1 MMSSEKV
8 DIRYAFKVLFLCLA
22 SVNLGHTFDFLWLGI
37 LFAIYFVVIGVLN
50 ATRRRE
56 FAKRPRYNK
65 ILAYGAIVPLALFW
79 VMTPSVENGVS
90 PYLIFLPGIYLL
102 YLAALQ
108 ERSRGNGGFE
118 VFVAFDGVGAL
129 LFGMYMVPHGWG
141 FVGLVG
147 FLLAL
152 CAYSRR
158 GTAPYKYGLFL
169 LVIAALG
176 AISYGGW
183 QYWKTQRYRYGAQM
197 AENYYQRERMMG
209 FDPVAALGSFGNNY
223 NSRYNSQVV
232 LRVWDKQPSR
242 YFKAASYEKYVA
254 GIWKLPTKFAKR
266 LYPAYYQVDYAV
278 FETADSLTKAD
289 SLREVEQIW
298 VQSTLNNFGFVFAP
312 YGVVGFAAKDVDSL
326 TYYAGGMVQG
336 LDGNGKRSDW
346 HYFKCKPLLAENAS
360 RSEAENTLGVCSLP
374 DSLMAPS
381 EGDLLVG
388 ERYLPLIDTV
398 IAAIGLRDTVPT
410 DSISANSA
418 ATDSTALAKS
428 MPDSLVLQKMLAYYF
443 VNFTYSLSVP
453 GITRWNGAKNEPL
466 AVFWREK
473 QGFCE
478 YYATLSALVLRRL
491 GIPSRYVTGFANPEV
506 VEGLPYSIFR
516 RKHSHA
522 WVEAYVDNRWVIFDP
537 TPPILPQ
544 FAESPSWWS
553 VKWEGVRGCLAR
565 VMHALKEGEWRRVVD
580 SWQNQ
585 STALLESPILYVV
598 LVILVAGFA
607 GRKIY
612 IAYKLSI
619 KNRAYVSVRS
629 LEWTK
634 KLDRA
639 ERDLTR
645 VGLRRE
651 PGETV
656 GKFAERC
663 RIALSHL
670 AENQTNLK
678 KIQKAKNALA
688 VLNDYEKERWTK

>member
-1 MMSSEKV
+1 MMASEKV

-37 LFAIYFVVIGVLN
+37 LFAIYFVVVGVLN

-183 QYWKTQRYRYGAQM
+183 QHWKSQRYRYGAQM

-289 SLREVEQIW
+289 SLREVGQIW

-326 TYYAGGMVQG
+326 TYYSGGMVQG

-346 HYFKCKPLLAENAS
+346 HYFKCKPVSAENAPG
-360 RSEAENTLGVCSLP
+360 ACSLP

-381 EGDLLVG
+381 EGDLMVG
-388 ERYLPLIDTV
+388 ERYLLLIDSV
-398 IAAIGLRDTVPT
+398 IAAMGLRD
-410 DSISANSA
+410 SA
-418 ATDSTALAKS
+418 AVDSAAPAKS
-428 MPDSLVLQKMLAYYF
+428 MPDSLVLQKMLAYYLA
-443 VNFTYSLSVP
+443 NFTYSLTVP
-453 GITRWNGAKNEPL
+453 GITRWGGAKNEPL

-491 GIPSRYVTGFANPEV
+491 GIPARYVTGFANPEI

-522 WVEAYVDNRWVIFDP
+522 WVEAYVDGRWVIFDP

-544 FAESPSWWS
+544 FADAPSWWS
-553 VKWEGVRGCLAR
+553 VKWEGVRGRFAR

-580 SWQNQ
+580 NWQNQ
-585 STALLESPILYVV
+585 STALLESPILYAV

-612 IAYKLSI
+612 IAYKLSF
-619 KNRAYVSVRS
+619 KNRAYVSARS

-645 VGLRRE
+645 AGFRRE

-670 AENQTNLK
+670 AEDQTPLK
-678 KIQKAKNALA
+678 KIQKARQALHT
-688 VLNDYEKERWTK
+688 LDEYEEQRWKH

>member
-1 MMSSEKV
+1 MMASEKV

-22 SVNLGHTFDFLWLGI
+22 SVNLGHTFDFVWLGI
-37 LFAIYFVVIGVLN
+37 LFAVYFIVIGVLN

-183 QYWKTQRYRYGAQM
+183 QHWKSQRYRYGAQM
-197 AENYYQRERMMG
+197 AEDYYQRERMMG
-209 FDPVAALGSFGNNY
+209 FDPVAALGSFGSNY
-223 NSRYNSQVV
+223 SSRYNSQVV

-254 GIWKLPTKFAKR
+254 GIWKLPTKFTKR

-278 FETADSLTKAD
+278 LEVADSLTRAD
-289 SLREVEQIW
+289 SLREVEQVW

-312 YGVVGFAAKDVDSL
+312 YGAVGFAAKDVDSL

-346 HYFKCKPLLAENAS
+346 HYFKCKPVSAEIAS
-360 RSEAENTLGVCSLP
+360 EVCSLP
-374 DSLMAPS
+374 DSLLAPS

-398 IAAIGLRDTVPT
+398 IAAMQLRNTVPT
-410 DSISANSA
+410 DSISVNSA

-428 MPDSLVLQKMLAYYF
+428 MPDSLVLQKMLAYYLA
-443 VNFTYSLSVP
+443 NFTYSLSVP
-453 GITRWNGAKNEPL
+453 GMTRWNGAKNEPL

-491 GIPSRYVTGFANPEV
+491 GIPARYVTGFANPEV

-522 WVEAYVDNRWVIFDP
+522 WVEAFVDNRWVIFDP

-544 FAESPSWWS
+544 FADAPSWWS
-553 VKWEGVRGCLAR
+553 VKWEGVRGRFAR

-585 STALLESPILYVV
+585 STALLESPILYTV
-598 LVILVAGFA
+598 LAILIIGFI
-607 GRKIY
+607 GRKLLIIY
-612 IAYKLSI
+612 RQSR
-619 KNRAYVSVRS
+619 KNRSFVSSRAVLWVKR
-629 LEWTK
+629 
-634 KLDRA
+634 LDA
-639 ERDLTR
+639 CEKDLAK

-651 PGETV
+651 SGETV
-656 GKFAERC
+656 GKFLLRLDSE
-663 RIALSHL
+663 IAKLDAQQELPKSTP
-670 AENQTNLK
+670 NRR
-678 KIQKAKNALA
+678 KIIHNAREFLR
-688 VLNDYEKERWTK
+688 DYEMQRWRV

>member
-1 MMSSEKV
+1 MMARENV

-22 SVNLGHTFDFLWLGI
+22 SVNLGHTFDFIWLGL
-37 LFAIYFVVIGVLN
+37 LFGIYFVVVGVLN

-56 FAKRPRYNK
+56 FANRPRYNK

-108 ERSRGNGGFE
+108 ERSRGNGGYE
-118 VFVAFDGVGAL
+118 AFVAFDGVGAL

-141 FVGLVG
+141 IVGLVG

-183 QYWKTQRYRYGAQM
+183 QHWKSQRYRYGAKM
-197 AENYYQRERMMG
+197 AEDYYQRERMMG
-209 FDPVAALGSFGNNY
+209 FDPVAALGSFGSNY

-254 GIWKLPTKFAKR
+254 GIWKLPTQFTTR

-298 VQSTLNNFGFVFAP
+298 VQSTLDNFGFVFAP
-312 YGVVGFAAKDVDSL
+312 YGAVGFAAKDVDSL

-336 LDGNGKRSDW
+336 LNSNGKRSDW
-346 HYFKCKPLLAENAS
+346 HYFKCKPVSAENAPG
-360 RSEAENTLGVCSLP
+360 ACSLP

-381 EGDLLVG
+381 EGDLMVG
-388 ERYLPLIDTV
+388 ERYLLLIDSV
-398 IAAIGLRDTVPT
+398 IAAMQLRDTAFA
-410 DSISANSA
+410 DSIVADSA
-418 ATDSTALAKS
+418 AFAKS
-428 MPDSLVLQKMLAYYF
+428 MPDSLVLQKMLAYYLT
-443 VNFTYSLSVP
+443 NFTYSLTVP
-453 GITRWNGAKNEPL
+453 GITRWGGAKNEPL
-466 AVFWREK
+466 AIFWREK

-491 GIPSRYVTGFANPEV
+491 GIPARYVTGFANPEI

-544 FAESPSWWS
+544 FAQAPSWWS
-553 VKWEGVRGCLAR
+553 VKWEGVRGRFAR

-585 STALLESPILYVV
+585 STALLESPILYAV

-612 IAYKLSI
+612 IAYKLSS
-619 KNRAYVSVRS
+619 KNRAYVSARS
-629 LEWTK
+629 LEWVS
-634 KLDRA
+634 KLNRA
-639 ERDLTR
+639 ERDLVR
-645 VGLRRE
+645 AGFRRE

-670 AENQTNLK
+670 AENQTHLK
-678 KIQKAKNALA
+678 KIQKARQALFI
-688 VLNDYEKERWTK
+688 LDEYESNRWKF

>member
-1 MMSSEKV
+1 MMASEKV

-22 SVNLGHTFDFLWLGI
+22 SVNLGHTFDFLWLGV
-37 LFAIYFVVIGVLN
+37 LFAIYFVAIGVLN

-209 FDPVAALGSFGNNY
+209 FDPVAALGSFGSNY
-223 NSRYNSQVV
+223 SSRYNSQVV

-312 YGVVGFAAKDVDSL
+312 YGAVGFAAKDVDSL

-346 HYFKCKPLLAENAS
+346 HYFKCKPVSAETS
-360 RSEAENTLGVCSLP
+360 PEACSLP
-374 DSLMAPS
+374 DSLLAPGA
-381 EGDLLVG
+381 GDLMVG

-398 IAAIGLRDTVPT
+398 IAAMGLRDTVPT

-453 GITRWNGAKNEPL
+453 GMTRWNGAKNEPL

-478 YYATLSALVLRRL
+478 YYATLSTLVLRRL

-553 VKWEGVRGCLAR
+553 VKWEGVRGRFAR

-585 STALLESPILYVV
+585 STALLESPILYAV

-612 IAYKLSI
+612 IAYKLST
-619 KNRAYVSVRS
+619 KDRAYVAARS

-639 ERDLTR
+639 EKALASI
-645 VGLRRE
+645 GLRRA

-656 GKFAERC
+656 GKFVARVK
-663 RIALSHL
+663 IAFSHL

>member
-1 MMSSEKV
+1 MMASEKV

-22 SVNLGHTFDFLWLGI
+22 SVNLGHTFDFLWLGL
-37 LFAIYFVVIGVLN
+37 LFAIYFVVVGVLN

-183 QYWKTQRYRYGAQM
+183 QHWKSQRYRYGAKM
-197 AENYYQRERMMG
+197 AEDYYQRERMMG
-209 FDPVAALGSFGNNY
+209 FDPVAALGSFGSNY

-312 YGVVGFAAKDVDSL
+312 YGAVGFAAKDVDSL

-336 LDGNGKRSDW
+336 LNSNGKRSDW
-346 HYFKCKPLLAENAS
+346 HYFKCRPVSAENAP
-360 RSEAENTLGVCSLP
+360 EACKMP
-374 DSLMAPS
+374 DSLLAPGA
-381 EGDLLVG
+381 GDLMVG

-398 IAAIGLRDTVPT
+398 IAAMQLRGTVSV
-410 DSISANSA
+410 DSVVA
-418 ATDSTALAKS
+418 DSVELAKS
-428 MPDSLVLQKMLAYYF
+428 MPDSLVLQKMLAYYLT
-443 VNFTYSLSVP
+443 NFTYSLTVP
-453 GITRWNGAKNEPL
+453 GISRWGGAQNEPL

-478 YYATLSALVLRRL
+478 YYATLSVLVLRRL
-491 GIPSRYVTGFANPEV
+491 GIPARYVTGFANPEV

-544 FAESPSWWS
+544 FADAPSWWS
-553 VKWEGVRGCLAR
+553 VKWEGVRGRFAR

-585 STALLESPILYVV
+585 STALLESPILYAV

-607 GRKIY
+607 SRNIY
-612 IAYKLSI
+612 IAYKLSS
-619 KNRAYVSVRS
+619 KNRAYVSARS
-629 LEWTK
+629 LEWVN
-634 KLDRA
+634 KLNRA

-645 VGLRRE
+645 AGIRRE

-663 RIALSHL
+663 RIALSRL
-670 AENQTNLK
+670 AEDQIPLK

>member
-22 SVNLGHTFDFLWLGI
+22 SVNLGHTFDFLWLGV

-50 ATRRRE
+50 ATHRCE
-56 FAKRPRYNK
+56 FAKRPHYNK

-346 HYFKCKPLLAENAS
+346 HYFKCKPVSVETS
-360 RSEAENTLGVCSLP
+360 SEACSLP

-398 IAAIGLRDTVPT
+398 IAAMGLRDTVPT

-428 MPDSLVLQKMLAYYF
+428 MPDSLVLQKMLAYYLA
-443 VNFTYSLSVP
+443 NFTYSLSVP
-453 GITRWNGAKNEPL
+453 GMTRWNGAKNEPL
-466 AVFWREK
+466 TVFWREK

-478 YYATLSALVLRRL
+478 YYATLSTLVLRRL
-491 GIPSRYVTGFANPEV
+491 GIPARYVTGFANPEV

-544 FAESPSWWS
+544 FADAPSWWS
-553 VKWEGVRGCLAR
+553 VKWEGVRGRFAR

-598 LVILVAGFA
+598 LVILVAGFV

-619 KNRAYVSVRS
+619 KDRAYVSARA

-639 ERDLTR
+639 ERDLAR

-656 GKFAERC
+656 GKFVARVK
-663 RIALSHL
+663 IAFSHL

-678 KIQKAKNALA
+678 KIQKASNALA

>member
-22 SVNLGHTFDFLWLGI
+22 SVNLGHTFDFLWLGV
-37 LFAIYFVVIGVLN
+37 LFAIYFVAIGVLN

-147 FLLAL
+147 FLFAL

-209 FDPVAALGSFGNNY
+209 FDPVAALGSFGSNY

-232 LRVWDKQPSR
+232 LRVWDKQPLR

-278 FETADSLTKAD
+278 FETADSLTKVD

-346 HYFKCKPLLAENAS
+346 HYFKCKPVSVETS
-360 RSEAENTLGVCSLP
+360 PEACSLP

-398 IAAIGLRDTVPT
+398 IAAMGLRDSAVV
-410 DSISANSA
+410 DSAVA
-418 ATDSTALAKS
+418 
-428 MPDSLVLQKMLAYYF
+428 DSLVLQKMLAYYLA
-443 VNFTYSLSVP
+443 NFTYSLSVP
-453 GITRWNGAKNEPL
+453 GMTRWNGAKNEPL
-466 AVFWREK
+466 AIFWREK

-553 VKWEGVRGCLAR
+553 VKWEGVRGRLAR

-619 KNRAYVSVRS
+619 KDCAYVSARS
-629 LEWTK
+629 LEWVK

-651 PGETV
+651 AGETV

-663 RIALSHL
+663 RIALSRL

-678 KIQKAKNALA
+678 KIQKARQALHT
-688 VLNDYEKERWTK
+688 LDEYEEQRWKH

>member
-1 MMSSEKV
+1 MMASEKV

-22 SVNLGHTFDFLWLGI
+22 SVNLGHTFDFLWLGL
-37 LFAIYFVVIGVLN
+37 LFAIYFVVVGVLN

-108 ERSRGNGGFE
+108 ERSRGNGGYE
-118 VFVAFDGVGAL
+118 AFVAFDGVGAL

-158 GTAPYKYGLFL
+158 GTAPYKYVLFL
-169 LVIAALG
+169 LVISALG

-183 QYWKTQRYRYGAQM
+183 QHWKSQRYRYGAKM
-197 AENYYQRERMMG
+197 AEDYYQRERMMG
-209 FDPVAALGSFGNNY
+209 FDPVAALGSFGSNY
-223 NSRYNSQVV
+223 SSRYNSQVV

-254 GIWKLPTKFAKR
+254 GIWKLPTKFATR

-278 FETADSLTKAD
+278 FETADSLTTAD

-298 VQSTLNNFGFVFAP
+298 VQSTLDNFGFVFAP
-312 YGVVGFAAKDVDSL
+312 YGAVGFAAKDVDSL

-336 LDGNGKRSDW
+336 LNSNGKRSDW
-346 HYFKCKPLLAENAS
+346 HYFKCKPVSAENAPG
-360 RSEAENTLGVCSLP
+360 ACSLP
-374 DSLMAPS
+374 DSLLAPG
-381 EGDLLVG
+381 EGDLMVG
-388 ERYLPLIDTV
+388 ERYLPLIDSV
-398 IAAIGLRDTVPT
+398 IVAMQLRDTAFA
-410 DSISANSA
+410 DSIVADSA
-418 ATDSTALAKS
+418 AFAKS
-428 MPDSLVLQKMLAYYF
+428 MPDSLVLQKMLGYYLT
-443 VNFTYSLSVP
+443 NFTYSLTVP
-453 GITRWNGAKNEPL
+453 GITRWGGAKNEPL

-478 YYATLSALVLRRL
+478 YYATLATLVLRRL
-491 GIPSRYVTGFANPEV
+491 NIPARYVTGFANPEI

-522 WVEAYVDNRWVIFDP
+522 WVEAYVDGRWVIFDP

-544 FAESPSWWS
+544 FANAPSWWS
-553 VKWEGVRGCLAR
+553 VKWEGVRGRFAR

-585 STALLESPILYVV
+585 STALLESPILYAV

-612 IAYKLSI
+612 IAYKLSFR
-619 KNRAYVSVRS
+619 NRAYVSARS
-629 LEWTK
+629 LEWVN
-634 KLDRA
+634 KLNRA

-656 GKFAERC
+656 GKFAARVK
-663 RIALSHL
+663 IALSHL
-670 AENQTNLK
+670 AENQTHLK

>member
-1 MMSSEKV
+1 MMASEKV

-22 SVNLGHTFDFLWLGI
+22 SVNLGHTFDFLWLGL
-37 LFAIYFVVIGVLN
+37 LFAIYFVVVGVLN

-141 FVGLVG
+141 IVGLVG

-158 GTAPYKYGLFL
+158 GTVPYKYGLFL

-183 QYWKTQRYRYGAQM
+183 QHWKLQRYRYGAKM
-197 AENYYQRERMMG
+197 AEDYYQRERMMG
-209 FDPVAALGSFGNNY
+209 FDPVAALGSFGSNY

-232 LRVWDKQPSR
+232 LRVWDKQPSK

-312 YGVVGFAAKDVDSL
+312 YGAVGFAAKDVDSL

-336 LDGNGKRSDW
+336 LNSNGKRSDW
-346 HYFKCKPLLAENAS
+346 HYFKCRPVSAENAP
-360 RSEAENTLGVCSLP
+360 EACSLP
-374 DSLMAPS
+374 DSLLAPGA
-381 EGDLLVG
+381 GDLMVG
-388 ERYLPLIDTV
+388 ERYLPLIDSVIVAMQLRGTV
-398 IAAIGLRDTVPT
+398 SV
-410 DSISANSA
+410 DSIVA
-418 ATDSTALAKS
+418 DSVVLAKS
-428 MPDSLVLQKMLAYYF
+428 MPDSLVLQKMLAYYLT
-443 VNFTYSLSVP
+443 NFTYSLTVP
-453 GITRWNGAKNEPL
+453 GFSRWGGAQNEPL

-478 YYATLSALVLRRL
+478 YYATLSVLVLRRL
-491 GIPSRYVTGFANPEV
+491 GIPARYVTGFANPEI

-522 WVEAYVDNRWVIFDP
+522 WVEAYVDGRWVIFDP

-544 FAESPSWWS
+544 FADAPSWWS
-553 VKWEGVRGCLAR
+553 VKWEGVRGRFAR

-585 STALLESPILYVV
+585 STALLESPILYAV

-612 IAYKLSI
+612 IAYKLSS
-619 KNRAYVSVRS
+619 KNRAYVSARS
-629 LEWTK
+629 LEWVN
-634 KLDRA
+634 KLNRA

-645 VGLRRE
+645 AGFRRE

-656 GKFAERC
+656 GKFAARV

-670 AENQTNLK
+670 AEDQTPLK

>member
-1 MMSSEKV
+1 MMASEKV
-8 DIRYAFKVLFLCLA
+8 DIRYTFKVLFLCLA

-56 FAKRPRYNK
+56 FAKRPRYKK

-152 CAYSRR
+152 SAYSRR

-183 QYWKTQRYRYGAQM
+183 QYWKSQRYRYGVQM

-209 FDPVAALGSFGNNY
+209 FDPVAALGSFGSNY

-289 SLREVEQIW
+289 SLREVDQIW
-298 VQSTLNNFGFVFAP
+298 VQSTLNNFGFVFTP
-312 YGVVGFAAKDVDSL
+312 YGAVGFAAKDVDSL

-336 LDGNGKRSDW
+336 LDGNGNRSDW
-346 HYFKCKPLLAENAS
+346 HYFKCKPVSTEIAPE
-360 RSEAENTLGVCSLP
+360 TCSLP

-388 ERYLPLIDTV
+388 ERYWPLMDTV
-398 IAAIGLRDTVPT
+398 IAAMGLRD
-410 DSISANSA
+410 SA

-428 MPDSLVLQKMLAYYF
+428 MPDSLVLQKMLAYYLA
-443 VNFTYSLSVP
+443 NFTYSLSVP
-453 GITRWNGAKNEPL
+453 GMTRWNGAKNEPL

-478 YYATLSALVLRRL
+478 YYATLSTLVLRRL

-516 RKHSHA
+516 RKHSHT

-544 FAESPSWWS
+544 FADAPSWWS
-553 VKWEGVRGCLAR
+553 VKWEGVRGRLAR

-598 LVILVAGFA
+598 LVILVAAFV
-607 GRKIY
+607 GRKLY
-612 IAYKLSI
+612 ILYRQSEKKRSFVSS
-619 KNRAYVSVRS
+619 RAVLWVKR
-629 LEWTK
+629 
-634 KLDRA
+634 LDRCEKELA
-639 ERDLTR
+639 K
-645 VGLRRE
+645 VGFRRE
-651 PGETV
+651 TGETV
-656 GKFAERC
+656 GCFLRRLDAEMAKLDAPQDSSKSTPNR
-663 RIALSHL
+663 RKIIRKALEFL
-670 AENQTNLK
+670 R
-678 KIQKAKNALA
+678 
-688 VLNDYEKERWTK
+688 DYEMQRWRV

>member
-1 MMSSEKV
+1 MKASEKV
-8 DIRYAFKVLFLCLA
+8 DIRYTFKVLFLCLA

-56 FAKRPRYNK
+56 FAKRPRYKK

-152 CAYSRR
+152 SAYSRR

-183 QYWKTQRYRYGAQM
+183 QYWKSQRYRYGAQM

-209 FDPVAALGSFGNNY
+209 FDPVAALGSFESNY

-232 LRVWDKQPSR
+232 LRVWDKQPPR

-289 SLREVEQIW
+289 SLREVDQIW
-298 VQSTLNNFGFVFAP
+298 VQSTLNNFGFVFTP
-312 YGVVGFAAKDVDSL
+312 YGAVGFAAKDVDSL

-346 HYFKCKPLLAENAS
+346 HYFKCKLVSAEIAP
-360 RSEAENTLGVCSLP
+360 EVCSLP
-374 DSLMAPS
+374 DSLQAPS

-388 ERYLPLIDTV
+388 ERYWPLMDTV
-398 IAAIGLRDTVPT
+398 IAAMGLRD
-410 DSISANSA
+410 SA
-418 ATDSTALAKS
+418 ATDSTALAKL

-453 GITRWNGAKNEPL
+453 GMTRWNGARNEPL

-478 YYATLSALVLRRL
+478 YYATLSTLVLRRL

-522 WVEAYVDNRWVIFDP
+522 WVEAYVDGRWVIFDP

-544 FAESPSWWS
+544 FADAPSWWS
-553 VKWEGVRGCLAR
+553 VKWEGVRGRLAR

-598 LVILVAGFA
+598 LVILVAAFV
-607 GRKIY
+607 GRKLY
-612 IAYKLSI
+612 ILYRQSEKKRSFVSS
-619 KNRAYVSVRS
+619 RAVLWVKR
-629 LEWTK
+629 
-634 KLDRA
+634 LDRCEKELA
-639 ERDLTR
+639 K
-645 VGLRRE
+645 VGFRRE
-651 PGETV
+651 TGETV
-656 GKFAERC
+656 GCFLRRLDAEMAKLDAPQDSSKSTPNR
-663 RIALSHL
+663 RKIIRKALEFL
-670 AENQTNLK
+670 R
-678 KIQKAKNALA
+678 
-688 VLNDYEKERWTK
+688 DYEMQRWRV

>member
-1 MMSSEKV
+1 MMARENV

-22 SVNLGHTFDFLWLGI
+22 SVNLGHTFDFLWLGL
-37 LFAIYFVVIGVLN
+37 LFAIYFVVVGVLN

-56 FAKRPRYNK
+56 FANRPRYNK

-108 ERSRGNGGFE
+108 ERSRGNGGYE
-118 VFVAFDGVGAL
+118 AFVAFDGVGAL

-141 FVGLVG
+141 IVGLVG

-158 GTAPYKYGLFL
+158 GTVPYKYGLFL

-183 QYWKTQRYRYGAQM
+183 QHWKSQRYRYGAKM
-197 AENYYQRERMMG
+197 AEDYYQRERMMG
-209 FDPVAALGSFGNNY
+209 FDPVAALGSFGSNY

-312 YGVVGFAAKDVDSL
+312 YGAVGFAAKDVDSL

-336 LDGNGKRSDW
+336 LNSNGKRSDW
-346 HYFKCKPLLAENAS
+346 HYFKCRPVSAENAP
-360 RSEAENTLGVCSLP
+360 EACKMP
-374 DSLMAPS
+374 DSLLAPS
-381 EGDLLVG
+381 EGDLMVG

-398 IAAIGLRDTVPT
+398 IAAMQLRGTVSV
-410 DSISANSA
+410 DSIVA
-418 ATDSTALAKS
+418 DSVVLAKS
-428 MPDSLVLQKMLAYYF
+428 MPDSLVLQKMLAYYLT
-443 VNFTYSLSVP
+443 NFTYSLTVP
-453 GITRWNGAKNEPL
+453 GISRWGGAQNEPL

-491 GIPSRYVTGFANPEV
+491 GIPARYVTGFANPEV

-544 FAESPSWWS
+544 FADAPSWWS
-553 VKWEGVRGCLAR
+553 VKWEGVRGPFAR

-585 STALLESPILYVV
+585 STALLESLILYAV
-598 LVILVAGFA
+598 LIILVAGFA

-612 IAYKLSI
+612 IAYKLSS
-619 KNRAYVSVRS
+619 KNRAYVSARS
-629 LEWTK
+629 LEWVN
-634 KLDRA
+634 KLNRA

-645 VGLRRE
+645 AGFRRE

-663 RIALSHL
+663 RIALSRL
-670 AENQTNLK
+670 AENQTPLK

>member
-1 MMSSEKV
+1 MMASEKV

-37 LFAIYFVVIGVLN
+37 LFAIYFVVVGVLN

-118 VFVAFDGVGAL
+118 AFVAFDGVGAL

-209 FDPVAALGSFGNNY
+209 FDPVAALGSFGSNY
-223 NSRYNSQVV
+223 SSRYNSQVV

-254 GIWKLPTKFAKR
+254 GIWKLPTKFVKR

-278 FETADSLTKAD
+278 LEVVDSLTKAD

-312 YGVVGFAAKDVDSL
+312 YGAVGFAAKDVDSL

-346 HYFKCKPLLAENAS
+346 HYFKCKPVSVETS
-360 RSEAENTLGVCSLP
+360 SEACSLP
-374 DSLMAPS
+374 DSLLAPS

-398 IAAIGLRDTVPT
+398 IAAMGLRDTVPT
-410 DSISANSA
+410 DSISASSA

-428 MPDSLVLQKMLAYYF
+428 MSDSLVLQKMLAYYLA
-443 VNFTYSLSVP
+443 NFTYSLSVP
-453 GITRWNGAKNEPL
+453 GMTRWNGAKNEPL

-478 YYATLSALVLRRL
+478 YYATLATLVLRRL
-491 GIPSRYVTGFANPEV
+491 NIPARYVTGFANPEV

-553 VKWEGVRGCLAR
+553 VKWEGVRGRFAR

-619 KNRAYVSVRS
+619 KDRAYVSARS

-634 KLDRA
+634 KLDSA
-639 ERDLTR
+639 ERDLAR

-663 RIALSHL
+663 RIAFSRL

>member
-1 MMSSEKV
+1 MMVCEKV
-8 DIRYAFKVLFLCLA
+8 DVRYAFKVLFLCLA

-37 LFAIYFVVIGVLN
+37 LFAVYFVVIGVLN

-183 QYWKTQRYRYGAQM
+183 QHWKSQRYRYGAKM
-197 AENYYQRERMMG
+197 AEDYYQRERMMG
-209 FDPVAALGSFGNNY
+209 FDPVAALGSFGSNY

-254 GIWKLPTKFAKR
+254 GIWKLPTKFTKR

-278 FETADSLTKAD
+278 LEVADSLTMAG

-312 YGVVGFAAKDVDSL
+312 YGAVGFAAKDVDSL
-326 TYYAGGMVQG
+326 TYYSGGMVQG
-336 LDGNGKRSDW
+336 LNSNGKRSDW
-346 HYFKCKPLLAENAS
+346 HYFKCRPVSAENAL
-360 RSEAENTLGVCSLP
+360 EACKLP
-374 DSLMAPS
+374 DSLLASS

-388 ERYLPLIDTV
+388 ERYLPLIDSV
-398 IAAIGLRDTVPT
+398 IAAMQLRDSVVT
-410 DSISANSA
+410 DSVSA
-418 ATDSTALAKS
+418 DSETFAKS
-428 MPDSLVLQKMLAYYF
+428 MPDSLVLQKMLAYYLA
-443 VNFTYSLSVP
+443 NFTYSLSVP

-478 YYATLSALVLRRL
+478 YYATLATLVLRRL
-491 GIPSRYVTGFANPEV
+491 GIPARYVTGFANPEV

-522 WVEAYVDNRWVIFDP
+522 WVEAFVDGRWVIFDP

-544 FAESPSWWS
+544 FADAPSWWS
-553 VKWEGVRGCLAR
+553 VKWEGVRGRFAR

-585 STALLESPILYVV
+585 STALLESPVLYTVLAILIVF
-598 LVILVAGFA
+598 FA
-607 GRKIY
+607 GRKVY
-612 IAYKLSI
+612 AVYKLNK
-619 KNRAYVSVRS
+619 KNRDYVSARAI
-629 LEWTK
+629 LWIK
-634 KLDRA
+634 RLDDCEKRLA
-639 ERDLTR
+639 KE
-645 VGLRRE
+645 GLRRE
-651 PGETV
+651 SGETV
-656 GKFAERC
+656 GKFANRVQA
-663 RIALSHL
+663 ALNSIDL
-670 AENQTNLK
+670 DKVNTEKTAAK
-678 KIQKAKNALA
+678 KKRLQQLLA
-688 VLNDYEKERWTK
+688 VLWEYEKDRWRFLSR

>member
-1 MMSSEKV
+1 MMASEKV

-22 SVNLGHTFDFLWLGI
+22 SVNLGHTFDFLWLGV
-37 LFAIYFVVIGVLN
+37 LFAIYFVAIGVLN

-90 PYLIFLPGIYLL
+90 PYLVFLPGLYLL

-209 FDPVAALGSFGNNY
+209 FDPVAALGSFGSNY
-223 NSRYNSQVV
+223 SSRYNSQVV

-242 YFKAASYEKYVA
+242 YFKAASYEKYAA

-312 YGVVGFAAKDVDSL
+312 YGAVGFAAKDVDSL

-346 HYFKCKPLLAENAS
+346 HYFKCKPVSVETS
-360 RSEAENTLGVCSLP
+360 SEACSLP

-398 IAAIGLRDTVPT
+398 IAAMGLRDTVPT

-443 VNFTYSLSVP
+443 ANFTYSLSVP
-453 GITRWNGAKNEPL
+453 GMTRWNGAKNEPL

-478 YYATLSALVLRRL
+478 YYATLSTLVLRRL

-553 VKWEGVRGCLAR
+553 VKWEGVRGRLAR

-619 KNRAYVSVRS
+619 KDRAYVSARS

-634 KLDRA
+634 KLDSA
-639 ERDLTR
+639 ERDLAR

-663 RIALSHL
+663 RIALSRL

-678 KIQKAKNALA
+678 KIQKASNALA

>member
-1 MMSSEKV
+1 MMASEKV

-22 SVNLGHTFDFLWLGI
+22 SVNLGHTFDFLWLGL
-37 LFAIYFVVIGVLN
+37 LFAIYFVVVGVLN

-183 QYWKTQRYRYGAQM
+183 QHWKSQRYRYGAKM
-197 AENYYQRERMMG
+197 AEDYYQRERMMG
-209 FDPVAALGSFGNNY
+209 FDPVAALGSFGSNY

-278 FETADSLTKAD
+278 FETADSLTRAD

-312 YGVVGFAAKDVDSL
+312 YGAVGFTAKDVDSL

-336 LDGNGKRSDW
+336 LNSNGKRSDW
-346 HYFKCKPLLAENAS
+346 HYFKCRPVSAENAP
-360 RSEAENTLGVCSLP
+360 EACSLP
-374 DSLMAPS
+374 DSLLAPGA
-381 EGDLLVG
+381 GDLMVG
-388 ERYLPLIDTV
+388 ERYLPLIDSVIVAMQLRGTV
-398 IAAIGLRDTVPT
+398 FV
-410 DSISANSA
+410 DSIVA
-418 ATDSTALAKS
+418 DSVVLAKS
-428 MPDSLVLQKMLAYYF
+428 MPDSLVLQKMLAYYLT
-443 VNFTYSLSVP
+443 NFTYSLTVP
-453 GITRWNGAKNEPL
+453 GISRWGGAQNEPL

-478 YYATLSALVLRRL
+478 YYATLSVLVLRRL
-491 GIPSRYVTGFANPEV
+491 GIPARYVTGFANPEI

-522 WVEAYVDNRWVIFDP
+522 WVEAYVDNRWVIIDP

-544 FAESPSWWS
+544 FADAPSWWS
-553 VKWEGVRGCLAR
+553 VKWEGVRGRFAR

-585 STALLESPILYVV
+585 STALLESPILYAV

-612 IAYKLSI
+612 IAYKLSS
-619 KNRAYVSVRS
+619 KNRAYVSARS
-629 LEWTK
+629 LEWVN
-634 KLDRA
+634 KLNRA

-645 VGLRRE
+645 AGFRRE

-656 GKFAERC
+656 GKFAARV

-670 AENQTNLK
+670 AEDQIPLK

>member
-1 MMSSEKV
+1 MMASEKV

-22 SVNLGHTFDFLWLGI
+22 SVNLGHTFDFLWLGV
-37 LFAIYFVVIGVLN
+37 LFAIYFVVVGVLN
-50 ATRRRE
+50 ATRRCE

-209 FDPVAALGSFGNNY
+209 FDPVAALGSFGSNY
-223 NSRYNSQVV
+223 SSRYNSQVV

-254 GIWKLPTKFAKR
+254 GIWKLPTKFVKR

-312 YGVVGFAAKDVDSL
+312 YGAVGFAAKDVDSL

-346 HYFKCKPLLAENAS
+346 HYFKCKPVSAETS
-360 RSEAENTLGVCSLP
+360 SEACSLP

-398 IAAIGLRDTVPT
+398 IAAMGLRDTVLT

-428 MPDSLVLQKMLAYYF
+428 VPDSLVLQKMLAYYLA
-443 VNFTYSLSVP
+443 NFTYSLSVP

-478 YYATLSALVLRRL
+478 YYATLSTLVLRRL

-553 VKWEGVRGCLAR
+553 VKWEGVRGRLAR

-585 STALLESPILYVV
+585 STALLESPILYAV
-598 LVILVAGFA
+598 LVILVVGFA

-612 IAYKLSI
+612 IAYKLNS
-619 KNRAYVSVRS
+619 KNHAFVSARS
-629 LEWTK
+629 LEWVK

-645 VGLRRE
+645 VRLRRE

-663 RIALSHL
+663 RIALSRL
-670 AENQTNLK
+670 AENQTPLK
-678 KIQKAKNALA
+678 KIQKARQALHT
-688 VLNDYEKERWTK
+688 LDEYEEQRWKH

>member
-22 SVNLGHTFDFLWLGI
+22 SVNLGHTFDFLWLGV
-37 LFAIYFVVIGVLN
+37 LFAIYFVAIGVLN

-158 GTAPYKYGLFL
+158 GTALYKYGLFL

-209 FDPVAALGSFGNNY
+209 FDPVAVLGSFGSNY

-326 TYYAGGMVQG
+326 SYYAGGMVQG

-346 HYFKCKPLLAENAS
+346 HYFKCKPLS
-360 RSEAENTLGVCSLP
+360 AENTLGVCSLP

-398 IAAIGLRDTVPT
+398 IAAMGLRDTVPT

-418 ATDSTALAKS
+418 ATDSAAPAKS
-428 MPDSLVLQKMLAYYF
+428 MPDSLVLQKMLAYYLA
-443 VNFTYSLSVP
+443 NFTYSLSVP

-478 YYATLSALVLRRL
+478 YYATLATLVLRRL
-491 GIPSRYVTGFANPEV
+491 NIPARYVTGFANPEV

-553 VKWEGVRGCLAR
+553 VKWEGVRGRLAR

-585 STALLESPILYVV
+585 STALLESPILYAV
-598 LVILVAGFA
+598 LVILVVGFA

-619 KNRAYVSVRS
+619 KDCAYVSARS

-651 PGETV
+651 AGETV

-663 RIALSHL
+663 RIALSRL
-670 AENQTNLK
+670 AENQTPLK
-678 KIQKAKNALA
+678 KMQKARQALHT
-688 VLNDYEKERWTK
+688 LDEYEEQRWKH

>member
-1 MMSSEKV
+1 MMASEKV

-22 SVNLGHTFDFLWLGI
+22 SVNLGHTFDFLWLGL
-37 LFAIYFVVIGVLN
+37 LFAIYFVVVGVLN

-183 QYWKTQRYRYGAQM
+183 QHWKSQRYRYGAKM
-197 AENYYQRERMMG
+197 AEDYYQRERMMG
-209 FDPVAALGSFGNNY
+209 FDPVAALGSFGSNY

-312 YGVVGFAAKDVDSL
+312 YGAVGFAAKDVDSL

-336 LDGNGKRSDW
+336 LNSNGKRSDW
-346 HYFKCKPLLAENAS
+346 HYFKCRPVSAENAP
-360 RSEAENTLGVCSLP
+360 EACKMP
-374 DSLMAPS
+374 DSLLAPGA
-381 EGDLLVG
+381 GDLMVG

-398 IAAIGLRDTVPT
+398 IAAMQLRGTVSV
-410 DSISANSA
+410 DSVVA
-418 ATDSTALAKS
+418 DSVELAKS
-428 MPDSLVLQKMLAYYF
+428 MPDSLVLQKMLAYYLT
-443 VNFTYSLSVP
+443 NFTYSLTVP
-453 GITRWNGAKNEPL
+453 GISRWGGAQNEPL

-478 YYATLSALVLRRL
+478 YYATLSVLVLRRL
-491 GIPSRYVTGFANPEV
+491 GIPARYVTGFANPEV

-544 FAESPSWWS
+544 FADAPSWWS
-553 VKWEGVRGCLAR
+553 VKWEGVRGRFAR

-585 STALLESPILYVV
+585 STALLESPILYAV

-612 IAYKLSI
+612 IAYKLSS
-619 KNRAYVSVRS
+619 KNRAYVSARS
-629 LEWTK
+629 LEWVN
-634 KLDRA
+634 KLNRA

-645 VGLRRE
+645 AGIRRE

-663 RIALSHL
+663 RIALSRL
-670 AENQTNLK
+670 AEDQIPLK

>member
-1 MMSSEKV
+1 MMASEKV

-22 SVNLGHTFDFLWLGI
+22 SVNLGHTFDFLWLGL
-37 LFAIYFVVIGVLN
+37 LFAIYFVVVGVLN

-141 FVGLVG
+141 IVGLVG

-158 GTAPYKYGLFL
+158 GTVPYKYGLFL

-183 QYWKTQRYRYGAQM
+183 QHWKSQRYRYGAKM
-197 AENYYQRERMMG
+197 AEDYYQRERMMG
-209 FDPVAALGSFGNNY
+209 FDPVAALGSFGSNY

-312 YGVVGFAAKDVDSL
+312 YGAVGFAAKDVDSL

-336 LDGNGKRSDW
+336 LNSNGKRSDW
-346 HYFKCKPLLAENAS
+346 HYFKCRPVSAENAP
-360 RSEAENTLGVCSLP
+360 EACKMP
-374 DSLMAPS
+374 DSLLAPS
-381 EGDLLVG
+381 EGDLMVG
-388 ERYLPLIDTV
+388 ERYLPLIDSVIVAMQLRGTV
-398 IAAIGLRDTVPT
+398 SV
-410 DSISANSA
+410 DSIVA
-418 ATDSTALAKS
+418 DSVVLAKS
-428 MPDSLVLQKMLAYYF
+428 MPDSLVLQKMLAYYLT
-443 VNFTYSLSVP
+443 NFTYSLTVP
-453 GITRWNGAKNEPL
+453 GISRWGGAQNEPL

-478 YYATLSALVLRRL
+478 YYATLSVLVLRRL
-491 GIPSRYVTGFANPEV
+491 GIPARYVTGFANPEI

-544 FAESPSWWS
+544 FADAPSWWS
-553 VKWEGVRGCLAR
+553 VKWEGVRGRFAR

-585 STALLESPILYVV
+585 STALLESPILYAV

-612 IAYKLSI
+612 IAYKLSS
-619 KNRAYVSVRS
+619 KNRAYVSARS
-629 LEWTK
+629 LEWVN
-634 KLDRA
+634 KLNRA

-645 VGLRRE
+645 AGFRRE

-656 GKFAERC
+656 GKFAERG
-663 RIALSHL
+663 RIALSRL
-670 AENQTNLK
+670 AEDQIPLK

>member
-1 MMSSEKV
+1 MMASENV

-22 SVNLGHTFDFLWLGI
+22 SVNLGHTFDFVWLGI
-37 LFAIYFVVIGVLN
+37 LFAVYFIVIGVLN

-209 FDPVAALGSFGNNY
+209 FDPVAALGSFGSNY
-223 NSRYNSQVV
+223 SSRYNSQVV

-254 GIWKLPTKFAKR
+254 GIWKLPTKFTKR

-278 FETADSLTKAD
+278 LEVADSLTKAD
-289 SLREVEQIW
+289 SLREVEQVW

-312 YGVVGFAAKDVDSL
+312 YGAVGFAAKDVDSL

-336 LDGNGKRSDW
+336 LNSNGKRSDW
-346 HYFKCKPLLAENAS
+346 HYFKCRPVSAENAP
-360 RSEAENTLGVCSLP
+360 EACKMP
-374 DSLMAPS
+374 DSLMAPGV
-381 EGDLLVG
+381 GDLMVG

-398 IAAIGLRDTVPT
+398 IAAMGLRD
-410 DSISANSA
+410 SA
-418 ATDSTALAKS
+418 AVDSAAPAKS
-428 MPDSLVLQKMLAYYF
+428 MPDSLVLQKMLAYYLT
-443 VNFTYSLSVP
+443 NFTYSLTVP
-453 GITRWNGAKNEPL
+453 GISRWGGAQNEPL

-478 YYATLSALVLRRL
+478 YYATLSVLVLRRL
-491 GIPSRYVTGFANPEV
+491 GIPARYVTGFANPEV

-522 WVEAYVDNRWVIFDP
+522 WVEAYVDGRWVIFDP

-544 FAESPSWWS
+544 FAQTPSWWS
-553 VKWEGVRGCLAR
+553 VKWEGVRGRFAR

-585 STALLESPILYVV
+585 STALLESPILYTV
-598 LVILVAGFA
+598 LAILIVGFA

-612 IAYKLSI
+612 IAYKLSA
-619 KNRAYVSVRS
+619 KNRAYVSARS
-629 LEWTK
+629 LEWVK

-639 ERDLTR
+639 ERNLTR

-663 RIALSHL
+663 RIALSRL
-670 AENQTNLK
+670 AENQTPLK

>member
-1 MMSSEKV
+1 MMASEKV

-37 LFAIYFVVIGVLN
+37 LFAIYFVVIGMLN

-56 FAKRPRYNK
+56 FAKRPRYKK

-152 CAYSRR
+152 SAYSRR

-183 QYWKTQRYRYGAQM
+183 QYWKSQRYRYGAQM

-209 FDPVAALGSFGNNY
+209 FDPVAALGSFGSNY

-232 LRVWDKQPSR
+232 LRVWDKQPPR

-289 SLREVEQIW
+289 SLREVDQIW
-298 VQSTLNNFGFVFAP
+298 VQSTLNNFGFVFTP
-312 YGVVGFAAKDVDSL
+312 YGAVGFAAKDVDSL

-346 HYFKCKPLLAENAS
+346 HYFKCKLVSAEIAP
-360 RSEAENTLGVCSLP
+360 EVCSLP
-374 DSLMAPS
+374 DSLQAPS

-388 ERYLPLIDTV
+388 ERYWPLMDTV
-398 IAAIGLRDTVPT
+398 IAAMGLRD
-410 DSISANSA
+410 SA
-418 ATDSTALAKS
+418 ATDSTALAKL

-453 GITRWNGAKNEPL
+453 GMTRWNGARNEPL

-478 YYATLSALVLRRL
+478 YYATLSTLVLRRL

-522 WVEAYVDNRWVIFDP
+522 WVEAYVDGRWVIFDP

-544 FAESPSWWS
+544 FADAPSWWS
-553 VKWEGVRGCLAR
+553 VKWEGVRGRLAR

-598 LVILVAGFA
+598 LVILVAAFV
-607 GRKIY
+607 GRKLY
-612 IAYKLSI
+612 ILYRQSEKKRSFVSS
-619 KNRAYVSVRS
+619 RAVLWVKR
-629 LEWTK
+629 
-634 KLDRA
+634 LDRCEKELA
-639 ERDLTR
+639 K
-645 VGLRRE
+645 VGFRRE
-651 PGETV
+651 TGETV
-656 GKFAERC
+656 GCFLRRLDAEMAKLDAPQDSSKSTPNR
-663 RIALSHL
+663 RKIIRKALEFL
-670 AENQTNLK
+670 R
-678 KIQKAKNALA
+678 
-688 VLNDYEKERWTK
+688 DYEMQRWRV

>member
-1 MMSSEKV
+1 MMTSEKV

-22 SVNLGHTFDFLWLGI
+22 SVNLGHTFDFLWLGL
-37 LFAIYFVVIGVLN
+37 LFAIYFVIIGVLN

-169 LVIAALG
+169 LVIAVLS

-183 QYWKTQRYRYGAQM
+183 QHWKSQRYRYGAKM
-197 AENYYQRERMMG
+197 AEDYYQRERMMG
-209 FDPVAALGSFGNNY
+209 FDPVAALGSFGSNY

-254 GIWKLPTKFAKR
+254 GIWKLPTKFATR

-278 FETADSLTKAD
+278 FETADSLTMAD

-336 LDGNGKRSDW
+336 LNSNGKRSDW
-346 HYFKCKPLLAENAS
+346 HYFKCRPTENAP
-360 RSEAENTLGVCSLP
+360 EACLLP
-374 DSLMAPS
+374 DSLLASS
-381 EGDLLVG
+381 EGDLIVG

-398 IAAIGLRDTVPT
+398 IAAMQLRDTVVT
-410 DSISANSA
+410 NSVSADSE
-418 ATDSTALAKS
+418 TFAKS
-428 MPDSLVLQKMLAYYF
+428 MPDSLVLQKMLAYYLT
-443 VNFTYSLSVP
+443 NFTYSLTVP
-453 GITRWNGAKNEPL
+453 GITRWGGAKNEPL
-466 AVFWREK
+466 AIFWREK

-478 YYATLSALVLRRL
+478 YYATLSTLVLRRL
-491 GIPSRYVTGFANPEV
+491 GIPARYVTGFANPEV

-522 WVEAYVDNRWVIFDP
+522 WVEAYVDGRWVIFDP

-544 FAESPSWWS
+544 FADAPSWWS
-553 VKWEGVRGCLAR
+553 VKWEGVRGRFAR

-612 IAYKLSI
+612 VAYKLSS
-619 KNRAYVSVRS
+619 KNRAYVSARS
-629 LEWTK
+629 LEWIN
-634 KLDRA
+634 KLNRA
-639 ERDLTR
+639 ERDLAR
-645 VGLRRE
+645 AGFRRE

-656 GKFAERC
+656 GKFAARVKL
-663 RIALSHL
+663 ALSHL
-670 AENQTNLK
+670 AEDQIPPK
-678 KIQKAKNALA
+678 KMQKARQALFT
-688 VLNDYEKERWTK
+688 LDEYESSRWRH

>member
-1 MMSSEKV
+1 MMASEKV

-22 SVNLGHTFDFLWLGI
+22 SVNLGHTFDFLWLGL

-183 QYWKTQRYRYGAQM
+183 QHWKSQRYRYGAKM
-197 AENYYQRERMMG
+197 AEDYYQRERMMG
-209 FDPVAALGSFGNNY
+209 FDPVAALGSFGSNY

-242 YFKAASYEKYVA
+242 YFKAANYEKYVA
-254 GIWKLPTKFAKR
+254 GIWKLPTQFTTR

-298 VQSTLNNFGFVFAP
+298 VQSTLDNFGFVFAP
-312 YGVVGFAAKDVDSL
+312 YGAVGFAAKDVDSL

-336 LDGNGKRSDW
+336 LNGNGKRSDW
-346 HYFKCKPLLAENAS
+346 HYFKCRPASAENAP
-360 RSEAENTLGVCSLP
+360 EACSLP
-374 DSLMAPS
+374 DSLLAPGD
-381 EGDLLVG
+381 GDLMVG
-388 ERYLPLIDTV
+388 ERYLPLIDSV
-398 IAAIGLRDTVPT
+398 IAAMQLRDTVYA
-410 DSISANSA
+410 DSIVA
-418 ATDSTALAKS
+418 
-428 MPDSLVLQKMLAYYF
+428 DSLVLQKMLAYYLT
-443 VNFTYSLSVP
+443 NFTYSLTVP
-453 GITRWNGAKNEPL
+453 GITRWGGAKNEPL
-466 AVFWREK
+466 AIFWREK

-491 GIPSRYVTGFANPEV
+491 GIPARYVTGFANPEII
-506 VEGLPYSIFR
+506 EGLPYSIFR

-522 WVEAYVDNRWVIFDP
+522 WVEAYVDGRWVIFDP

-544 FAESPSWWS
+544 FAQAPSWWS
-553 VKWEGVRGCLAR
+553 VKWEGVRGRFAR

-585 STALLESPILYVV
+585 STALLESPILYAV

-612 IAYKLSI
+612 IAYKLSS
-619 KNRAYVSVRS
+619 KNRAYVSARS
-629 LEWTK
+629 LEWVNN
-634 KLDRA
+634 LNRA
-639 ERDLTR
+639 ERDLAR
-645 VGLRRE
+645 AGFRRE

-656 GKFAERC
+656 GKFAARV

-670 AENQTNLK
+670 AEDQTPLK
-678 KIQKAKNALA
+678 KIQKARQALSI
-688 VLNDYEKERWTK
+688 LDEYESNRWKF

>member
-1 MMSSEKV
+1 MMASEKV

-22 SVNLGHTFDFLWLGI
+22 SVNLGHTFDFLWLGL
-37 LFAIYFVVIGVLN
+37 LFAIYFVVVGVLN

-129 LFGMYMVPHGWG
+129 LFGMYMVPHGWV

-183 QYWKTQRYRYGAQM
+183 QHWKSQRYRYGAKM
-197 AENYYQRERMMG
+197 AEDYYQRERMMG
-209 FDPVAALGSFGNNY
+209 FDPVAALGSFGSNY

-312 YGVVGFAAKDVDSL
+312 YGAVGFAAKDVDSL

-336 LDGNGKRSDW
+336 LNSNGKRSDW
-346 HYFKCKPLLAENAS
+346 HYFKCRPVSAENAP
-360 RSEAENTLGVCSLP
+360 EACSLP
-374 DSLMAPS
+374 DSLLAPGA
-381 EGDLLVG
+381 GDLMVG
-388 ERYLPLIDTV
+388 ERYLPLIDSVIVAMQLRGTV
-398 IAAIGLRDTVPT
+398 SV
-410 DSISANSA
+410 DSIVA
-418 ATDSTALAKS
+418 DSVVLAKS
-428 MPDSLVLQKMLAYYF
+428 MPDSLVLQKMLAYYLT
-443 VNFTYSLSVP
+443 NFTYSLTVP
-453 GITRWNGAKNEPL
+453 GISRWGGAQNEPL

-491 GIPSRYVTGFANPEV
+491 GIPARYVTGFANPEV

-544 FAESPSWWS
+544 FADAPSWWS
-553 VKWEGVRGCLAR
+553 VKWEGVRGRFAR

-585 STALLESPILYVV
+585 STALLESPILYAV

-612 IAYKLSI
+612 IAYKLSS
-619 KNRAYVSVRS
+619 KNRAYVSARS
-629 LEWTK
+629 LEWVN
-634 KLDRA
+634 KLNRA

-645 VGLRRE
+645 AGFRRE

-656 GKFAERC
+656 GKFAERG
-663 RIALSHL
+663 RIALSRL
-670 AENQTNLK
+670 AEDQIPLK

>member
-1 MMSSEKV
+1 MASEKV

-22 SVNLGHTFDFLWLGI
+22 SVNLGHTFDFLWLGL
-37 LFAIYFVVIGVLN
+37 LFAIYFVVVGVLN

-118 VFVAFDGVGAL
+118 VFVAFDCVGAL

-141 FVGLVG
+141 IVGLVG

-158 GTAPYKYGLFL
+158 GTVPYKYGLFL

-183 QYWKTQRYRYGAQM
+183 QHWKSQRYRYGAKM
-197 AENYYQRERMMG
+197 AEDYYQRERMMG
-209 FDPVAALGSFGNNY
+209 FDPVAALGSFGSNY

-312 YGVVGFAAKDVDSL
+312 YGAVGFAAKDVDSL

-336 LDGNGKRSDW
+336 LNSNGKRSDW
-346 HYFKCKPLLAENAS
+346 HYFKCRPVSAENAP
-360 RSEAENTLGVCSLP
+360 EACKMP
-374 DSLMAPS
+374 DSLLAPS
-381 EGDLLVG
+381 EGDLMVG
-388 ERYLPLIDTV
+388 ERYLPLIDSV
-398 IAAIGLRDTVPT
+398 IVAMQLRD
-410 DSISANSA
+410 SA
-418 ATDSTALAKS
+418 AVDSAAPAKL
-428 MPDSLVLQKMLAYYF
+428 MPDSLVLQKMLAYYLT
-443 VNFTYSLSVP
+443 NFTYSLTVS
-453 GITRWNGAKNEPL
+453 GISRWGGAQNEPL

-491 GIPSRYVTGFANPEV
+491 GIPARYVTGFANPEV

-544 FAESPSWWS
+544 FADAPSWWS
-553 VKWEGVRGCLAR
+553 VKWEGVRGRFAR

-585 STALLESPILYVV
+585 STALLESPILYAV

-612 IAYKLSI
+612 VTYKLSS
-619 KNRAYVSVRS
+619 KNRAYVSARS
-629 LEWTK
+629 LEWVN
-634 KLDRA
+634 KLNRA
-639 ERDLTR
+639 ERDLAR
-645 VGLRRE
+645 AGFRRE

-656 GKFAERC
+656 GKFAARV

-670 AENQTNLK
+670 AEDQIPLK

>member
-1 MMSSEKV
+1 MMASEKV

-22 SVNLGHTFDFLWLGI
+22 SVNLGHTFDFLWLGL
-37 LFAIYFVVIGVLN
+37 LFAIYFVVVGVLN

-183 QYWKTQRYRYGAQM
+183 QHWKSQRYRYGAKM
-197 AENYYQRERMMG
+197 AEDYYQRERMMG
-209 FDPVAALGSFGNNY
+209 FDPVAALGSFGSNY

-312 YGVVGFAAKDVDSL
+312 YGAVGFAAKDVDSL

-336 LDGNGKRSDW
+336 LNSNGKRSDW
-346 HYFKCKPLLAENAS
+346 HYFKCRPVSAENAP
-360 RSEAENTLGVCSLP
+360 EACKMP
-374 DSLMAPS
+374 DSLLAPGA
-381 EGDLLVG
+381 GDLMVG
-388 ERYLPLIDTV
+388 ERYLPLIDSVIVAMQLRGTV
-398 IAAIGLRDTVPT
+398 SV
-410 DSISANSA
+410 DSIVA
-418 ATDSTALAKS
+418 DSVVLAKS
-428 MPDSLVLQKMLAYYF
+428 MPDSLVLQKMLAYYLT
-443 VNFTYSLSVP
+443 NFTYSLTVP
-453 GITRWNGAKNEPL
+453 GISRWGGAQNEPL

-478 YYATLSALVLRRL
+478 YYATLSVLVLRRL
-491 GIPSRYVTGFANPEV
+491 GIPARYVTGFANPEV

-544 FAESPSWWS
+544 FADAPSWWS
-553 VKWEGVRGCLAR
+553 VKWEGVRGRFAR

-585 STALLESPILYVV
+585 STALLESPILYAV

-612 IAYKLSI
+612 IAYKLSS
-619 KNRAYVSVRS
+619 KNRAYVSARA
-629 LEWTK
+629 LEWVN
-634 KLDRA
+634 KLNRA

-645 VGLRRE
+645 AGIRRE

-656 GKFAERC
+656 GKFAARV

-670 AENQTNLK
+670 AEDQIPLK

>member
-1 MMSSEKV
+1 MMANEKV

-22 SVNLGHTFDFLWLGI
+22 SVNLGHTFDFLWLGL
-37 LFAIYFVVIGVLN
+37 LFAIYFVVVGVLN

-118 VFVAFDGVGAL
+118 VLVAFDGVGAL

-183 QYWKTQRYRYGAQM
+183 QHWKSQRYRYGAKM
-197 AENYYQRERMMG
+197 AEDYYQRERMMG
-209 FDPVAALGSFGNNY
+209 FDPVAALGSFGSNY

-254 GIWKLPTKFAKR
+254 GIWKLPTSFTKK

-278 FETADSLTKAD
+278 LEVADSLTKAD
-289 SLREVEQIW
+289 PLREVEQIW
-298 VQSTLNNFGFVFAP
+298 VQSTLDNFGFVFAP
-312 YGVVGFAAKDVDSL
+312 YGAVGFAAKDVDSL
-326 TYYAGGMVQG
+326 TYYSGGMVQG
-336 LDGNGKRSDW
+336 QNGNGKRSDW
-346 HYFKCKPLLAENAS
+346 HYFKCRPVSAENAP
-360 RSEAENTLGVCSLP
+360 EACKMP
-374 DSLMAPS
+374 DSLLAPS

-388 ERYLPLIDTV
+388 DRYLPLIDSV
-398 IAAIGLRDTVPT
+398 IAAMDLRDTAVS
-410 DSISANSA
+410 DSV
-418 ATDSTALAKS
+418 TA
-428 MPDSLVLQKMLAYYF
+428 DSLVLQKMLAYYLT
-443 VNFTYSLSVP
+443 NFTYSLTVP
-453 GITRWNGAKNEPL
+453 GITRWGGAKQEPL
-466 AVFWREK
+466 AIFWREK

-491 GIPSRYVTGFANPEV
+491 GIPARYVTGFANPEII
-506 VEGLPYSIFR
+506 EGLPYSIFR

-522 WVEAYVDNRWVIFDP
+522 WVEAYVDGRWVIFDP

-544 FAESPSWWS
+544 FAQAPSWWS
-553 VKWEGVRGCLAR
+553 VKWEGVRGRFAR

-585 STALLESPILYVV
+585 STALLESPVLYVV

-612 IAYKLSI
+612 IAYKLSA
-619 KNRAYVSVRS
+619 KNRAYVSARS
-629 LEWTK
+629 LEWVS
-634 KLDRA
+634 KLNRA
-639 ERDLTR
+639 ERDLAR
-645 VGLRRE
+645 AGFRRE

-656 GKFAERC
+656 GKFAARI

-670 AENQTNLK
+670 AEDQTSLK
-678 KIQKAKNALA
+678 KIQRARHALL
-688 VLNDYEKERWTK
+688 VLDEYESNRWKF

>member
-1 MMSSEKV
+1 MKASEKV
-8 DIRYAFKVLFLCLA
+8 DIRYTFKVLFLCLA

-56 FAKRPRYNK
+56 FAKRPRYKK

-152 CAYSRR
+152 SAYSRR

-183 QYWKTQRYRYGAQM
+183 QYWKSQRYRYGAQM

-209 FDPVAALGSFGNNY
+209 FDPVAALGSFESNY

-232 LRVWDKQPSR
+232 LRVWDKQPPR

-289 SLREVEQIW
+289 SLREVDQIW
-298 VQSTLNNFGFVFAP
+298 VQSTLNNFGFVFTP
-312 YGVVGFAAKDVDSL
+312 YGAVGFAAKDVDSL

-346 HYFKCKPLLAENAS
+346 HYFKCKPVSAEIAP
-360 RSEAENTLGVCSLP
+360 EVCSLP
-374 DSLMAPS
+374 DSLQAPS

-388 ERYLPLIDTV
+388 ERYWPLMDTV
-398 IAAIGLRDTVPT
+398 IAAMGLRD
-410 DSISANSA
+410 SA
-418 ATDSTALAKS
+418 ATDSTALAKL

-453 GITRWNGAKNEPL
+453 GMTRWNGARNEPL

-478 YYATLSALVLRRL
+478 YYATLSTLALRRL

-522 WVEAYVDNRWVIFDP
+522 WVEAYVDGRWVIFDP

-544 FAESPSWWS
+544 FADAPSWWS
-553 VKWEGVRGCLAR
+553 VKWEGVRGRLAR

-598 LVILVAGFA
+598 LVILVAAFV
-607 GRKIY
+607 GRKLY
-612 IAYKLSI
+612 ILYRQSEKKRSFVSS
-619 KNRAYVSVRS
+619 RAVLWVKR
-629 LEWTK
+629 
-634 KLDRA
+634 LDRCEKELA
-639 ERDLTR
+639 K
-645 VGLRRE
+645 VGFRRE
-651 PGETV
+651 TGETV
-656 GKFAERC
+656 GCFLRRLDAEMAKLDAPQDSSKSTPNR
-663 RIALSHL
+663 RKIIRKALEFL
-670 AENQTNLK
+670 R
-678 KIQKAKNALA
+678 
-688 VLNDYEKERWTK
+688 DYEMQRWRV

>member
-1 MMSSEKV
+1 MMASEKV

-22 SVNLGHTFDFLWLGI
+22 SVNLGHTFDFVWLGI
-37 LFAIYFVVIGVLN
+37 LFAVYFIVIGVLN

-183 QYWKTQRYRYGAQM
+183 QHWKSQRYRYGAKM
-197 AENYYQRERMMG
+197 AEEYYQRERMMG
-209 FDPVAALGSFGNNY
+209 FDPVAALGSFGSNY
-223 NSRYNSQVV
+223 SSRYNSQVV

-254 GIWKLPTKFAKR
+254 GIWKLPTKFTKR

-278 FETADSLTKAD
+278 LEVADSLTKAD
-289 SLREVEQIW
+289 SLREVEQVW

-312 YGVVGFAAKDVDSL
+312 YGAVGFAAKDVDSL
-326 TYYAGGMVQG
+326 TYYSGGMVQG
-336 LDGNGKRSDW
+336 LNSNGKRSDW
-346 HYFKCKPLLAENAS
+346 HYFKCRQTSAENAQG
-360 RSEAENTLGVCSLP
+360 ACLLP
-374 DSLMAPS
+374 DSLLVPNA
-381 EGDLLVG
+381 GDLLVG

-398 IAAIGLRDTVPT
+398 IATMQLRDTAST
-410 DSISANSA
+410 DSVVADLSAVSKTGLNSA
-418 ATDSTALAKS
+418 TLAKS
-428 MPDSLVLQKMLAYYF
+428 MPDSLILQKMLAYYLA
-443 VNFTYSLSVP
+443 NFTYSLSVP
-453 GITRWNGAKNEPL
+453 GITRWSGAKNEPL

-491 GIPSRYVTGFANPEV
+491 GIPARYVTGFANPEV
-506 VEGLPYSIFR
+506 VEGRPYSIFR

-522 WVEAYVDNRWVIFDP
+522 WVEAFVDNRWVIFDP

-544 FAESPSWWS
+544 FADAPSWWS
-553 VKWEGVRGCLAR
+553 VKWEGVRGRFAR

-585 STALLESPILYVV
+585 STALLESPILYTV
-598 LVILVAGFA
+598 LVILVAAFV
-607 GRKIY
+607 GRKLY
-612 IAYKLSI
+612 VAYKL
-619 KNRAYVSVRS
+619 NRKKQDFVSARAIH
-629 LEWTK
+629 WAK
-634 KLDRA
+634 KLDA
-639 ERDLTR
+639 CEKKLAKI
-645 VGLRRE
+645 GLRRE
-651 PGETV
+651 QGETV
-656 GKFAERC
+656 GKFIGRIQDVPKDER
-663 RIALSHL
+663 LEPLL
-670 AENQTNLK
+670 AILME
-678 KIQKAKNALA
+678 
-688 VLNDYEKERWTK
+688 YEKERWNSPK